1 MWQTLNYLLEE
12 INSILSKFSSLIFL
26 MKNTVKSFFNL
37 YVSGCLGL
45 ENEGWFDPWSLLA
58 GFKEKAVKLGAN
70 YVMAEANKFEFE
82 ENRSIIVP
90 GVEGTFK
97 RAKTLYVTTKDGK
110 VRPITF
116 SVCIIAAGAQ
126 SGKIAEMAN
135 IGTGQGLLSIALPV
149 EPR

>member
-1 MWQTLNYLLEE
+1 MEE
-12 INSILSKFSSLIFL
+12 ITSFLSNFRSKKCLSNFI
-26 MKNTVKSFFNL
+26 KPFFNIFA
-37 YVSGCLGL
+37 SGCLGL

-58 GFKEKAVKLGAN
+58 GFKQKAVKLGAN
-70 YVMAEANKFEFE
+70 YVDAEATRFEFE
-82 ENRSIIVP
+82 ENRSVIVP

-97 RAKTLYVTTKDGK
+97 RARTLYVTTKDGK

-116 SVCIIAAGAQ
+116 SICVIAAGAQ
-126 SGKIAEMAN
+126 SGKVAEMAD